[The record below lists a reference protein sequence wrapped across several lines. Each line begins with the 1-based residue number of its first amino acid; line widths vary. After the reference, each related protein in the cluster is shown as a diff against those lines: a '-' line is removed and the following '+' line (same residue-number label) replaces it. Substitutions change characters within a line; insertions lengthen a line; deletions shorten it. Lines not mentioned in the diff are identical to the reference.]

1 MVKAPALPEEDPI
14 TVEIIRHAL
23 IAIPDQV
30 DVNIT
35 RTAYSPLV
43 YEYKD
48 YAVGIVD
55 GEGRLVS
62 QCRGAIPLFV
72 TNSLG
77 TAVLDGYE
85 IYG

>member
-35 RTAYSPLV
+35 RTA
-43 YEYKD
+43 
-48 YAVGIVD
+48 
-55 GEGRLVS
+55 
-62 QCRGAIPLFV
+62 
-72 TNSLG
+72 
-77 TAVLDGYE
+77 
-85 IYG
+85 